1 MEACYCQH
9 TSASGGRGSDF
20 QPRMEVEVEASM
32 VIQNLL
38 VEETTGYWQ
47 RMKGRK

>member
-1 MEACYCQH
+1 MLDV
-9 TSASGGRGSDF
+9 SGGGRGSDF

-38 VEETTGYWQ
+38 VEGTTGCWQ
-47 RMKGRK
+47 RM